1 MTVTTNVPP
10 PPRLTGQTDVD
21 LAAVTSWAY
30 AMYRVLTTD
39 DGGLGGSLTTLR
51 TDLTALQT
59 ALVALTAQMTAD
71 DTALASAQ
79 DLLATAIDALAARLD
94 AIAAIT
100 PVPPVFVSNDLR
112 LAINAII
119 TAAA

>member
-39 DGGLGGSLTTLR
+39 DGGLTASLAAIR
-51 TDLTALQT
+51 ADLASLSTQT
-59 ALVALTAQMTAD
+59 ASD
-71 DTALASAQ
+71 DTALAAAQ
-79 DLLATAIDALAARLD
+79 DLLATAVDDLGARLD
-94 AIAAIT
+94 AMAAIT
-100 PVPPVFVSNDLR
+100 PVPGVFTDADLR
-112 LAINAII
+112 AAINALI